1 MIKNSG
7 HSLGKRAISGFAWT
21 GLSQL
26 AIQVIQFGVT
36 IALARLLFPE
46 DFGLVGMAAVF
57 TEAIGMLS
65 GLAFA
70 PAIVQRKKL
79 REEHLSTGFWA
90 GIIAGLI
97 LFLAAAASA
106 GPLADFY
113 GREII
118 AHIVILSSVG
128 FLTGPF
134 GSIHRA
140 LLTRELE
147 FKKLTLSEIGATI
160 TSAAVSI
167 SLALFGLGPYSLVL
181 GALVGTVTSS
191 TILWFLHPWNPVM
204 MFSWK
209 AFRELFSYSKN
220 VLGNDLVN
228 YLGANVDYLLVGRFL
243 GAHVLGVY
251 TLAYRLVTIP
261 LRKISGVISKVTF
274 PTFSIL
280 QDDDRRLRDAYVRT
294 VRLLALISVPA
305 LAILG
310 MTARDLI
317 VVIFSE
323 KWLEAV
329 VAVKVLIF
337 VGMLKSIGTLVGS
350 VVLAKGRPDLELKW
364 NLALLPLLGVGI
376 YFSLPYGIKGVS
388 YAYLIIY
395 SAFFPVVMRLTNAT
409 IGLSDLRYYRAY
421 MPAFIT
427 SALMMLSIMIYYHYL
442 LEPLDVGS
450 LGKLMSA
457 ASVGILVWIISLEY
471 LFPRDRDQLISVLE
485 QVSSGAA
492 KFLLAPLDRGD
503 LFKTVRPLFGRLT
516 RGIER

>member
-1 MIKNSG
+1 MMEDSG
-7 HSLGKRAISGFAWT
+7 QSLGKRAISGFAWT
-21 GLSQL
+21 GLSQM

-36 IALARLLFPE
+36 IVLARLLFPE

-70 PAIVQRKKL
+70 PAIIQRKKL

-113 GREII
+113 GRDII
-118 AHIVILSSVG
+118 AHIVLLSSVG
-128 FLTGPF
+128 FLTGPV

-160 TSAAVSI
+160 TSATVSI
-167 SLALFGLGPYSLVL
+167 SLAFLGLGPYSLVL
-181 GALVGTVTSS
+181 GALAGTATSS
-191 TILWFLHPWNPVM
+191 AILWYLHTWRPVM

-209 AFRELFSYSKN
+209 AFRDLFSYSKN

-243 GAHVLGVY
+243 GAHFLGVY
-251 TLAYRLVTIP
+251 TLAYRLVTVP
-261 LRKISGVISKVTF
+261 LNKISGVITKVTF

-280 QDDDRRLRDAYVRT
+280 QDDDRRLQDAYVRT
-294 VRLLALISVPA
+294 VRLLALISIPA

-337 VGMLKSIGTLVGS
+337 VGMLKSVGTLVGS
-350 VVLAKGRPDLELKW
+350 VVLAKGRPDLEFKW

-388 YAYLIIY
+388 IAYLIIY
-395 SAFFPVVMRLTNAT
+395 SVFFPVIMRVTNST

-421 MPAFIT
+421 VPAVVT
-427 SALMMLSIMIYYHYL
+427 SVLLILSIVFYYHYL

-450 LGKLMSA
+450 MGKLLSG
-457 ASVGILVWIISLEY
+457 ASVGILVWIIVLEY
-471 LFPRDRDQLISVLE
+471 LFPRERDELISVLE
-485 QVSSGAA
+485 QVSPRSV
-492 KFLLAPLDRGD
+492 KILLAPIDRGD
-503 LFKTVRPLFGRLT
+503 LLKTVRPLFGRLK
-516 RGIER
+516 RSIVR